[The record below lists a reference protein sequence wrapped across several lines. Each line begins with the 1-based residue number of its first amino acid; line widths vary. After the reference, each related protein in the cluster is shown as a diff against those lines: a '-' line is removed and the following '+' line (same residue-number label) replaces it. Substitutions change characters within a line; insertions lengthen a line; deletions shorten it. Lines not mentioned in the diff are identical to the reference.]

1 MEKFMSSKSF
11 NSDSERYMNMI
22 KALLPYMPNSRRYQ
36 LSSILKIAEIQNAI
50 HQFDYEQEELLSS
63 CSTRNSPP
71 NPTDIIGAIKD
82 FCSDSEK
89 ETLDMF
95 SNFLQ
100 AFQLVREYNS
110 TSANNNNAKSS
121 EKFTNPNPLDIV
133 RNMLTPEQQTMMDL
147 FKN

>member
-22 KALLPYMPNSRRYQ
+22 KALLPYMPNSRRHQ

>member
-1 MEKFMSSKSF
+1 MSSKSF

>member
-1 MEKFMSSKSF
+1 MSSKSF

-22 KALLPYMPNSRRYQ
+22 KALLPYMPNSRRHQ